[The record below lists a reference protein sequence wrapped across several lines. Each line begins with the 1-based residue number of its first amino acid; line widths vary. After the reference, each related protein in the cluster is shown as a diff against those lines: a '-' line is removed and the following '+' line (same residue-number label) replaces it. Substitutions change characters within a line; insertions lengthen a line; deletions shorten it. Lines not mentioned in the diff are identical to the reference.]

1 MSLNL
6 ILGFFYYFFSFRE
19 QFLNFSNFLV
29 IVFFIQRSYNH
40 FGGEFGSSDFQERVV
55 MFFRF
60 LALLTVVEV
69 GTHGTLVS
77 DTYDRGFLT
86 SIADNSFV
94 TSQIFF
100 LRNFAEL
107 DFSFLFFGR
116 YFLWVFKHFFD
127 LFGYFG
133 KRVLN
138 FFVDYLFHHFSSF
151 FFKFTTPFSF
161 TLRNF
166 FYRRQKLL
174 DQISDKTA
182 FSERIFFL

>member
-100 LRNFAEL
+100 CET
-107 DFSFLFFGR
+107 S
-116 YFLWVFKHFFD
+116 
-127 LFGYFG
+127 
-133 KRVLN
+133 LN
-138 FFVDYLFHHFSSF
+138 
-151 FFKFTTPFSF
+151 
-161 TLRNF
+161 
-166 FYRRQKLL
+166 
-174 DQISDKTA
+174 
-182 FSERIFFL
+182 